1 MYQENKHRLQTISF
15 FVVLAGML
23 ILVGKLFLPYASVL
37 LWSAVIY
44 VLVRPLYN
52 KILSRMNKEK
62 KTFPIKK
69 RLLAGSFAII
79 TVLVVA
85 GVLFFVV
92 IKIFGQGK
100 ILVQN
105 IQSFLEN
112 INNSESG
119 FSKTDIA
126 AIVNRLSMGTVD
138 ISNLDLQKEFLNLL
152 SSSSDKILRYATSL
166 VKNAGSF
173 FLSLVFFAFALYFF
187 YVDGAYLFSLLKHA
201 IPIDNETSNKL
212 FSKIGEI
219 TTNLFKGLFLVSF
232 YQGLASFIVYL
243 IFGVQSS
250 LLLAILTFFSTF
262 LPLVGCGLI
271 WFPVGVGLCF
281 TDGLAKGIIFL
292 VVAGSIISFMDN
304 FLRPFFLKDRI
315 KIHPLLIFFSMLGG
329 VSMFS
334 FDGIILGP
342 MIVILFFTILDM
354 ALDIEE
360 KKENDEDSF
369 EHLI

>member
-15 FVVLAGML
+15 FVLLAGML

-173 FLSLVFFAFALYFF
+173 FCL
-187 YVDGAYLFSLLKHA
+187 LFSLPL
-201 IPIDNETSNKL
+201 P
-212 FSKIGEI
+212 F
-219 TTNLFKGLFLVSF
+219 
-232 YQGLASFIVYL
+232 
-243 IFGVQSS
+243 
-250 LLLAILTFFSTF
+250 TFF
-262 LPLVGCGLI
+262 
-271 WFPVGVGLCF
+271 
-281 TDGLAKGIIFL
+281 
-292 VVAGSIISFMDN
+292 M
-304 FLRPFFLKDRI
+304 
-315 KIHPLLIFFSMLGG
+315 
-329 VSMFS
+329 
-334 FDGIILGP
+334 
-342 MIVILFFTILDM
+342 
-354 ALDIEE
+354 
-360 KKENDEDSF
+360 
-369 EHLI
+369 

>member
-15 FVVLAGML
+15 FVLLAGML

-201 IPIDNETSNKL
+201 IPIDNETSDKL

-219 TTNLFKGLFLVSF
+219 TTNLLRVLFWFRFTNALH
-232 YQGLASFIVYL
+232 
-243 IFGVQSS
+243 
-250 LLLAILTFFSTF
+250 LL
-262 LPLVGCGLI
+262 
-271 WFPVGVGLCF
+271 
-281 TDGLAKGIIFL
+281 
-292 VVAGSIISFMDN
+292 
-304 FLRPFFLKDRI
+304 
-315 KIHPLLIFFSMLGG
+315 
-329 VSMFS
+329 
-334 FDGIILGP
+334 
-342 MIVILFFTILDM
+342 
-354 ALDIEE
+354 
-360 KKENDEDSF
+360 
-369 EHLI
+369 